1 MLAAAIVL
9 EAVIALLALLAA
21 VKGRRWLFG
30 FAFTFAVYVFY
41 DAARLMQ
48 VNVQEGVMSVL
59 FLLAA
64 ASALASMWDIYRKV

>member
-1 MLAAAIVL
+1 MLVTAIVL
-9 EAVIALLALLAA
+9 EALVALLALLSAR
-21 VKGRRWLFG
+21 KGRRWLLG
-30 FAFTFAVYVFY
+30 FAFTFTIYVFY

-48 VNVQEGVMSVL
+48 VNVQEGVLSVL